1 MGTSLEQERLPAVAS
16 EEIRRVAERF
26 LRRNAPVGVGGGQA
40 LREEGAFDAAD
51 MRRTHEERFET
62 MNAEQRGFVESAL
75 GDVRAGRQ
83 SSIFLEA
90 PAGTGKTYCLNT
102 LIAAVRGDGKIAV
115 AVATSGIAAIL
126 LLGGRTFHSRFKAP
140 LRLTPDTR
148 FNVAR
153 EDDLAALLREVTLI
167 VWDEAAMGHRHLL
180 EGLDRTLQDIRGD
193 DRPFGGVVVV
203 VSGDFRQNLPVVPRG
218 TPAQVISASLKRS
231 PLWRQFRSVRLVT
244 NMRLVGASPETLE
257 FARFLEDLGDGTAGE
272 EEFGPPDERG
282 KRRCRFPSRLCLEG
296 GIDGL
301 IDFVFPGLGQGSPAV
316 GDNVILATTNKV
328 VDEINERVTARFP
341 GGDEVHLLSSDALS
355 GEDANLNNVPVE
367 ILNAETGA
375 GLPPHDLKLEVGMPL
390 MLLRNLDPAKGM
402 CNGSRFIL
410 KRVVSRDLLECEMR
424 DQRGGVSLVWVPRI
438 KLTPKDDLHPYQWT
452 RTQFPVRPAFAMTV
466 SKSQGQTIRGRV
478 GLYLPEPVFAHG
490 QLYVAVSRT
499 TDENNLRL
507 CIPTGEHLAPGI
519 EPSAP
524 GTGKVVVNVV
534 FDEVLRG

>member
-1 MGTSLEQERLPAVAS
+1 M
-16 EEIRRVAERF
+16 
-26 LRRNAPVGVGGGQA
+26 
-40 LREEGAFDAAD
+40 
-51 MRRTHEERFET
+51 
-62 MNAEQRGFVESAL
+62 
-75 GDVRAGRQ
+75 
-83 SSIFLEA
+83 
-90 PAGTGKTYCLNT
+90 
-102 LIAAVRGDGKIAV
+102 
-115 AVATSGIAAIL
+115 
-126 LLGGRTFHSRFKAP
+126 
-140 LRLTPDTR
+140 
-148 FNVAR
+148 
-153 EDDLAALLREVTLI
+153 
-167 VWDEAAMGHRHLL
+167 
-180 EGLDRTLQDIRGD
+180 
-193 DRPFGGVVVV
+193 
-203 VSGDFRQNLPVVPRG
+203 
-218 TPAQVISASLKRS
+218 
-231 PLWRQFRSVRLVT
+231 QFRSVRLVT

-375 GLPPHDLKLEVGMPL
+375 GLPPHDLKLKVGMPL

-402 CNGSRFIL
+402 CNGSKFIL